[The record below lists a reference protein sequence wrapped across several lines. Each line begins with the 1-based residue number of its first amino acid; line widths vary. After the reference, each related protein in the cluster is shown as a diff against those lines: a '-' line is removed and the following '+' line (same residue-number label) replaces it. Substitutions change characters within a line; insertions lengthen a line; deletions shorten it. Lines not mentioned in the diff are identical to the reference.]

1 MKVFISWSGDR
12 SQALA
17 KALREWF
24 PLVLYFINPFVSQ
37 SDINAG
43 DRWSVEIGKELENS
57 NFGVICITRENLA
70 APWILFEA
78 GALAKS
84 MQDGRMIP
92 LLLDLDFQEISGPL
106 AQFQAKKCERD
117 GIKDLVYSLNRVSS
131 EPVDENRLERLFE
144 MAWGDLER
152 KISDLP
158 KGEKA
163 GKQNRPQ
170 GEILEELVSSVRGV
184 EMRVRD
190 FTDDAPV
197 DRKLRN
203 KRLSPMFIHEA
214 MHLVS
219 QGPRDPVQF
228 LIFAGS
234 FRDEIPWFYELALD
248 AYRGIM
254 SGNRKIGQMALIRF
268 RNALDLLQKSP
279 IMAELGLD
287 RMFHMM
293 MRSEFIEILKY
304 SEFEDFIMDVESPE
318 FNRISKN
325 RKNI

>member
-24 PLVLYFINPFVSQ
+24 PLVLHFIDPFVSQ

-43 DRWSVEIGKELENS
+43 DRWSVEIGQELANS
-57 NFGVICITRENLA
+57 NFGVICITRENVA

-84 MQDGRMIP
+84 MQEGRMIP

-117 GIKDLVYSLNRVSS
+117 GIKDLIFSLNRVSS
-131 EPVDENRLERLFE
+131 EPVDENRLARLFE
-144 MAWGDLER
+144 MAWSDLEI

-158 KGEKA
+158 KEEKT

-170 GEILEELVSSVRGV
+170 GDILEELVSSVRGV

-190 FTDDAPV
+190 LTDEGPV
-197 DRKLRN
+197 DRKMRN
-203 KRLSPMFIHEA
+203 KRINSMFMHEA

-219 QGPRDPVQF
+219 QGPRDPVQ
-228 LIFAGS
+228 LLLFAGS
-234 FRDEIPWFYELALD
+234 FRDDLPWFYELALD

-254 SGNRKIGQMALIRF
+254 SGNRKIGQIALNRF
-268 RNALDLLQKSP
+268 RNALELLQKSP
-279 IMAELGLD
+279 IVAELGLD
-287 RMFHMM
+287 RVSHMM
-293 MRSEFIEILKY
+293 MRSELIEVLRY
-304 SEFEDFIMDVESPE
+304 SEFEDFMLDIDNPE
-318 FNRISKN
+318 FNRMSKT